1 MRRLLALLV
10 AGSALAAAPAAAAQ
24 HCTLP
29 GARTV
34 VADARARV
42 FSVPGSGRTARR
54 YFGCLTGHRPYLLA
68 VDVTPRS
75 STGTRTQTSLF
86 RLAGAWVAWHVAS
99 SSEARAGKPTES
111 VQARSLAGARR
122 RLSVDVSGEP
132 LTTLE
137 VLADGTVGWVLAIGD
152 YREID
157 AVAHATTT
165 PTPIAYTRGIDSKT
179 VRFAPDRVTWT
190 QTGVAHSAALSA
202 PAPLPGGTALGPQAL
217 DGRFGDCG
225 TLVPV
230 TPPAGP
236 FTEATQ
242 LARAPDGDIV
252 AAGTAGS
259 GQGAAPTQD
268 TFVIGR
274 FTPAGAFD
282 QSFGDH
288 GVVTA
293 VVPLPGGAQDADLTD
308 AVVEPDGR
316 ILVAGVVRSST
327 PGHASVVLYRLN
339 PDGSPDPSFGAGGFV
354 QSAVPAATSADAHA
368 IALTADGSILVA
380 GQRDARFYVAR
391 LKPDGTLDPTF
402 GTDGLAVD
410 PGKDVSAAQALA
422 VEPDGTFFAGGQ
434 TASEPMLVRFAA
446 DGVAQSGDYHA
457 PPAASGITALA
468 ALPGGGVVAAGAAT
482 NVLAKGQLFL
492 ARYTASGVPDAA
504 FGAGGFVLDRQ
515 VTQPRSIAVAPDG
528 HLLVTASFLLR
539 PGDYAGSGLVQYA
552 AGGARDTSFGLRGA
566 LGGVSSLGLTNND
579 VLLDPASGTAFVA
592 QGNGQHF
599 GISRFALGAP
609 ATGAVA
615 GEPSVCAMATG
626 TSIAP
631 LRTLRKLGVSLRLR
645 APGRVRVDATITVG
659 GRTAAVGHVTVLRP
673 FIEGGVATIPV
684 APAAVKLLRGAR
696 QARLTLTAG
705 APGGAPRS
713 YVATLTG

>member
-1 MRRLLALLV
+1 MVVGPVLAT
-10 AGSALAAAPAAAAQ
+10 APAAAAQ
-24 HCTLP
+24 RCTLP

-34 VADARARV
+34 VADAGARV
-42 FSVPGSGRTARR
+42 FSVPGSGQTARR
-54 YFGCLTGHRPYLLA
+54 YFGCLNGHRPYLLA

-99 SSEARAGKPTES
+99 SSQARAGELAAS

-132 LTTLE
+132 LTTLQ

-157 AVAHATTT
+157 AVARTATV
-165 PTPIAYTRGIDSKT
+165 PTPIAYTRGIDSTT
-179 VRFAPDRVTWT
+179 VRIAADRVTWT
-190 QTGVAHSAALSA
+190 QSGVAHTAALSA
-202 PAPLPGGTALGPQAL
+202 PAPPPGGSALGPQAL

-225 TLVPV
+225 TLVPA

-236 FTEATQ
+236 FTAATQ
-242 LARAPDGDIV
+242 LARAPDGDLV

-268 TFVIGR
+268 TFVISR

-288 GVVTA
+288 GVVAA
-293 VVPLPGGAQDADLTD
+293 VVPLPSGAQDAELTD

-316 ILVAGVVRSST
+316 ILVAGVVRFTT
-327 PGHASVVLYRLN
+327 PGHASVVLYRVN
-339 PDGSPDPSFGAGGFV
+339 PDGSPDASFGTGGFV
-354 QSAVPAATSADAHA
+354 QDAVPAATSADVHA

-380 GQRDARFYVAR
+380 GQRDSRFSVAR
-391 LKPDGTLDPTF
+391 LKPDGTLDPAF
-402 GTDGLAVD
+402 GTNGLAVD
-410 PGKDVSAAQALA
+410 PGKDVSTARALA

-434 TASEPMLVRFAA
+434 TASEPMLIRFTA

-457 PPAASGITALA
+457 PPAGSGITALA
-468 ALPGGGVVAAGAAT
+468 ALPGGGVVAAGAAS
-482 NVLAKGQLFL
+482 NVQAKGQLFL
-492 ARYTASGVPDAA
+492 ARYTPAGTPDPS
-504 FGAGGFVLDRQ
+504 FGTGGFTLDRQ
-515 VTQPRSIAVAPDG
+515 VTQPQSIAVAPDG
-528 HLLVTASFLLR
+528 HLLVTATFLLR

-552 AGGARDTSFGLRGA
+552 PGGARDTSFGLRGV

-626 TSIAP
+626 TSIGP

-659 GRTAAVGHVTVLRP
+659 GRTVAVGHVTVLRP
-673 FIEGGVATIPV
+673 FIEGAVATIPV

-696 QARLTLTAG
+696 RARLTVTAG
-705 APGGAPRS
+705 APGGPPRP
-713 YVATLTG
+713 YVVTLTA